1 MTRDPA
7 DATQLLGPLERRAM
21 GQLWAAGPQSVGEM
35 LDGLNTAATRP
46 LAYST
51 VMTILVRLHE
61 KGLVARTKEGRH
73 FRYAAAVDEASL
85 EARLGRRELSR
96 LIDRYGAASV
106 AGFAAELLGEGDLAF
121 RLGEL
126 AQAHRESS

>member
-61 KGLVARTKEGRH
+61 KGFVTRQKEGRH
-73 FRYAAAVDEASL
+73 YRYTAAVEASAV
-85 EARLGRRELSR
+85 EEHAGRRELSR
-96 LIDRYGAASV
+96 LIERYGAGPV
-106 AGFAAELLGEGDLAF
+106 ARFAADLGEGGLAG
-121 RLGEL
+121 RLARL
-126 AQAHRESS
+126 ARDAERRE